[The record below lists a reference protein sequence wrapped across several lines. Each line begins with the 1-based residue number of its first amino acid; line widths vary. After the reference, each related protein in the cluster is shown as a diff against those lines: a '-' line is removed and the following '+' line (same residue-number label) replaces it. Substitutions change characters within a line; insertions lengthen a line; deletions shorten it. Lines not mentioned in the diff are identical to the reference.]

1 MQLTADQFN
10 DILSSLRSDA
20 LAGRR
25 GAPRVGLRIQV
36 TIIPCAEH
44 DVVEQVV
51 WLRDLSVSGMG
62 FVHSRPF
69 PPGSFLVAKFQR
81 DSGESIAVLV
91 EVMRTK
97 KLGPTSYEIGTR
109 IERMISRE
117 ELDA

>member
-10 DILSSLRSDA
+10 DILTSLRSDA

-25 GAPRVGLRIQV
+25 SAPRVGLRIQV
-36 TIIPCAEH
+36 TIIPCA
-44 DVVEQVV
+44 DAAVVEQTA

-69 PPGSFLVAKFQR
+69 PPGSFLVVKFQR
-81 DSGESIAVLV
+81 TSGETIAVLV

-97 KLGPTSYEIGTR
+97 KLGPTSYEVGTR
-109 IERMISRE
+109 IERMISRD
-117 ELDA
+117 ELAA